1 MSVMT
6 YNVIDNDFMQ
16 NQYTKLFYSCN
27 VYEIENKDRKKVA
40 KKVAKKVFQYK
51 HCSGHPQFGL

>member
-1 MSVMT
+1 MFVMT

-40 KKVAKKVFQYK
+40 KKVMKSAK
-51 HCSGHPQFGL
+51 L